1 MTPFISLALCRRKSF
16 IFVSL
21 LKSSMEAKQE
31 KTIKK
36 ILLFKN
42 PFDVLEVSTKDSIET
57 IQKKYKKL
65 SLIIH
70 PDKCK
75 LPKAEDAFAALRKAV
90 TTLEDP
96 EAFKAFATLTEQT
109 RFDSFFSISCALFFI
124 FKHEFTIREIF
135 TKFIIEIK

>member
-1 MTPFISLALCRRKSF
+1 
-16 IFVSL
+16 
-21 LKSSMEAKQE
+21 MEEKQE

-42 PFDVLEVSTKDSIET
+42 PFDVLEVSTKDSLET

-75 LPKAEDAFAALRKAV
+75 LPKAEDAFAALRKAL

-96 EAFKAFATLTEQT
+96 EAFKAFAAITEQS
-109 RFDSFFSISCALFFI
+109 RFDSFFSLWCCIILHLQTCAYNS
-124 FKHEFTIREIF
+124 
-135 TKFIIEIK
+135 TKYSPNSSQR